1 MFKLLRITKTDG
13 SSITCEGRKADI
25 VRFERRFKGPIGI
38 MFTDEGFFA
47 EHMWFFGWCAEK
59 RINPDIPEFDEWIED
74 IESVEVIEEADEN
87 PSDPSP
93 SPSA

>member
-1 MFKLLRITKTDG
+1 MFKLLRITRTDG
-13 SSITCEGRKADI
+13 TEVTAEGRKADI
-25 VRFERRFKGPIGI
+25 VRFEHRFKGPIGI
-38 MFTDEGFFA
+38 MFTDDGFFM

-59 RINPDIPEFDEWIED
+59 RANPEIPDFDEWIED
-74 IESVEVIEEADEN
+74 VESVEVIEEAEEN